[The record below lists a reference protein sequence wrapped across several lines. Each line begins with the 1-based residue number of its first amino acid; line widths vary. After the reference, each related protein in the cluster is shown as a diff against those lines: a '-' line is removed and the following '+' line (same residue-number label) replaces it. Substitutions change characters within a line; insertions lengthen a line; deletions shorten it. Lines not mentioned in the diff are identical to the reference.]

1 MLLHNNISETFDLAI
16 FLICLLARI
25 VTIASMFAT
34 QYFCLFTL
42 VHSLFLDGVV
52 AIASITLAIAAM
64 FFGSEHLRFLLATT

>member
-1 MLLHNNISETFDLAI
+1 
-16 FLICLLARI
+16 
-25 VTIASMFAT
+25 MFAT